1 MTPHLTV
8 SAVGHSPELYQLA
21 LFSRV
26 LLLNLLFFSCK
37 KHS

>member
-8 SAVGHSPELYQLA
+8 SAVGHSPELYRLA
-21 LFSRV
+21 LFYRV
-26 LLLNLLFFSCK
+26 LLLNLLFLSCK